1 MSSSSAKPAT
11 VTDMPLVV
19 LVVGM
24 AGTGKTTLVS
34 QIQAYFKSAGK
45 SKNTYFMN
53 LDPAVSE
60 VPYKCNIDIRDTV
73 NYREVMKQYRL
84 GPNGAILTSLNLF
97 ATKFHQVIGIL
108 EDRCKAAAPAEVAGG
123 SMDGAATSSSSKV
136 KQPLEYIF
144 VDTPGQIEVFTWSAS
159 GQLIAEAFSSTF
171 PTCMLFVGDTKRC
184 MNPQTFMST
193 MMYSTS
199 IMYKS
204 QLPLL
209 LALNK
214 CDIAPAH
221 TVLRW
226 MKSADELTFA
236 LSEAREGF
244 DSTLTESLAL
254 FVSEFYNVLECVS
267 VSATTGLG
275 MDDLEVSL
283 KKCRADFIKE
293 FLPLLEERKRQQHGK
308 ELRAQDKMIAALT
321 NDGMKEDMKRM
332 INAATK
338 RPTDAQQPTASPG
351 AAEQE

>member
-1 MSSSSAKPAT
+1 MQQSPSSIDTASK
-11 VTDMPLVV
+11 PLVV

-24 AGTGKTTLVS
+24 AGTGKTTLVT
-34 QIQAYFKSAGK
+34 QIQNHFKATGK
-45 SKNTYFMN
+45 SKQTYFMN

-108 EDRCKAAAPAEVAGG
+108 EDRCKAATTPAAEGDNEAAASSTTTKAKAPL
-123 SMDGAATSSSSKV
+123 K
-136 KQPLEYIF
+136 YIF

-214 CDIAPAH
+214 CDVAPSD
-221 TVLRW
+221 TILRW
-226 MKSADELTFA
+226 MKSSDELTYA
-236 LSEAREGF
+236 LSETKQGF

-267 VSATTGLG
+267 VSAATGMG

-283 KKCRADFIKE
+283 ENCKQEFIKE
-293 FLPLLEERKRQQHGK
+293 FLPLLEARKEHLQGK
-308 ELRAQDKMIAALT
+308 DKKGQDRMIANLT
-321 NDGMKEDMKRM
+321 NDGMKEDMKRVM
-332 INAATK
+332 DGAK
-338 RPTDAQQPTASPG
+338 LPKKD
-351 AAEQE
+351 AAEEDEN

>member
-1 MSSSSAKPAT
+1 MSVDNSTTK
-11 VTDMPLVV
+11 PLVV

-34 QIQAYFKSAGK
+34 QIQSHFKAAGRAK
-45 SKNTYFMN
+45 ETYFMN

-108 EDRCKAAAPAEVAGG
+108 EDRCKSSETPSSEQAEGG
-123 SMDGAATSSSSKV
+123 ADVTSPSSKTKV
-136 KQPLEYIF
+136 KPPLKYIF

-184 MNPQTFMST
+184 TNPQTFMST

-214 CDIAPAH
+214 CDVAPSDRI
-221 TVLRW
+221 LQW
-226 MKSADELTFA
+226 MKSSDELTYA
-236 LSEAREGF
+236 LSETKQGY

-254 FVSEFYNVLECVS
+254 LVYEFYNVLECVS
-267 VSATTGLG
+267 VSAATGMG

-283 KKCRADFIKE
+283 QKCRAEFIKE
-293 FLPLLEERKRQQHGK
+293 FLPLLEARKKNLQGK
-308 ELRAQDKMIAALT
+308 GIREQDRMIANLT

-332 INAATK
+332 MDSAK
-338 RPTDAQQPTASPG
+338 LPPTAEEG
-351 AAEQE
+351 DE